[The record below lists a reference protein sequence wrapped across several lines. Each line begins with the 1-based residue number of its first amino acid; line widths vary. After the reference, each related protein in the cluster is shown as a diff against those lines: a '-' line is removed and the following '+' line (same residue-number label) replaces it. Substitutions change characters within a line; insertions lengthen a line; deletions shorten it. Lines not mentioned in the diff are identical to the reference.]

1 MHSSFGNQHSPGSC
15 TLGQWCAPGL
25 SGRFGGT
32 WKTEVL
38 RQLCFFM
45 RRPMQWGVL
54 RKRRTGR
61 AASGDKISPARFWSF
76 AEFRNIY
83 VRHRNLTSYLPIQTS
98 CTKALY
104 FPLFSAILMSGTA
117 GKQRVLPA
125 SENDVFP
132 YRARFRQERRLR
144 ERVVKCH
151 AKEIFTFG
159 KIYIGRQSCVHAAES
174 LAVG

>member
-1 MHSSFGNQHSPGSC
+1 MV
-15 TLGQWCAPGL
+15 CA
-25 SGRFGGT
+25 RAVRVFWRNMENGGASAA
-32 WKTEVL
+32 L
-38 RQLCFFM
+38 FFLCAGPC
-45 RRPMQWGVL
+45 RGGL